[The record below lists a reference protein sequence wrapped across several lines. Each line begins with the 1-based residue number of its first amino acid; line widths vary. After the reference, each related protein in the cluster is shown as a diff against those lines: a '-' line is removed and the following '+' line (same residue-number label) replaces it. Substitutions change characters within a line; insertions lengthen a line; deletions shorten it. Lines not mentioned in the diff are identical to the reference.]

1 MQAAE
6 SGIMNKRLLKKMADV
21 QGDHSVATSLLQ
33 AFRLKVAHMQGMNES
48 LQVKIA
54 IMEQQADAQVTK
66 RMLFA
71 APSSSS
77 PNS

>member
-6 SGIMNKRLLKKMADV
+6 SSIMNKRLLKKMADV
-21 QGDHSVATSLLQ
+21 QGDHSTARSLLR
-33 AFRLKVAHMQGMNES
+33 AFHLKVAHMQGMNES
-48 LQVKIA
+48 LQVQIA
-54 IMEQQADAQVTK
+54 IMDRRANAQVNK

-71 APSSSS
+71 APSSS